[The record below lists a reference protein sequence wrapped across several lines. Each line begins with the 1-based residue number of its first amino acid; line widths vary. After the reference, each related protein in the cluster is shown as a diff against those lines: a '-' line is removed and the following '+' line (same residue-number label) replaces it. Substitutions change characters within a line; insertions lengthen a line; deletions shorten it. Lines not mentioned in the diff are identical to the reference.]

1 VLAVTILGNNS
12 AIPAFDRHPTAQV
25 ITLDDHLFLV
35 DCGEGTQT
43 QMNKYKIRRSRINH
57 IFISH
62 LHGDHYFGLIGLITS
77 MGLLGRHQD
86 LNLYGPAQLMDIFN
100 LQLKVADTQ
109 LPYNLIFHPLVEEG
123 VLVKDNRFEIS
134 CFKVFHRIECWG
146 FIFRQIR
153 PPRRVNP
160 EKARISGVPAS
171 FFDRLKW
178 GENYET
184 QEGLIIQNDKV
195 TDPAPLPKSY
205 AYSADTIYNPE
216 LALKVREVN
225 MLYHEATYLKDL
237 EERAGKRYHCTTVQA
252 ASIAKI
258 AGVKQLLIGHFS
270 SKYDKLDEFEKEARE
285 IFPETYL
292 AIEGV
297 SFLVP

>member
-25 ITLDDHLFLV
+25 ITLDDHLFLI

-77 MGLLGRHQD
+77 MGLLGRNQD
-86 LNLYGPAQLMDIFN
+86 LNLYGPPQLIDIFN
-100 LQLKVADTQ
+100 LQLQVADTK
-109 LPYNLIFHPLVEEG
+109 LPYNLIFHPLTEEG
-123 VLVKDNRFEIS
+123 VLVKENRYQVS
-134 CFKVFHRIECWG
+134 CFRVFHRIECWG

-160 EKARISGVPAS
+160 EKARIAGVPAS

-178 GENYET
+178 GEDYET
-184 QEGLIIQNDKV
+184 REGLIISNIAI
-195 TDPAPLPKSY
+195 TDDAPKPKSY
-205 AYSADTIYNPE
+205 AYSADTIFNPE
-216 LALKVREVN
+216 VAEKVNGVD
-225 MLYHEATYLKDL
+225 MLYHESTYLKDL
-237 EERAGKRYHCTTVQA
+237 EERAMKRFHCTTVQA
-252 ASIAKI
+252 ATIAKI

-270 SKYDKLDEFEKEARE
+270 SKYDKLDEFEKEAQE
-285 IFPETYL
+285 VFPKTLL
-292 AIEGV
+292 ALEGV
-297 SFLVP
+297 SYLVP

>member
-1 VLAVTILGNNS
+1 MLAVTILGNNS

-25 ITLDDHLFLV
+25 ITLDDHLFLM

-86 LNLYGPAQLMDIFN
+86 LHLYGPAPLIEIFN
-100 LQLKVADTQ
+100 MQLHVADTQ
-109 LPYNLIFHPLVEEG
+109 LPYQLIFHPLGEEG
-123 VLVKDNRFEIS
+123 TLVTDNRFEIS
-134 CFKVFHRIECWG
+134 CFRVFHRIECWG

-160 EKARISGVPAS
+160 EKARLAGIPAS

-178 GENYET
+178 GEYYET
-184 QEGLIIQNDKV
+184 REGVLIDNLTV
-195 TDPAPLPKSY
+195 TDPAPRPKSY

-216 LALKVREVN
+216 LAVKVKGVD
-225 MLYHEATYLKDL
+225 MLYHETTYLKDL
-237 EERAGKRYHCTTVQA
+237 EERASKRYHCTTIQA
-252 ASIAKI
+252 ASIARD

-270 SKYDKLDEFEKEARE
+270 SKYDRLDDFEKEARE
-285 IFPETYL
+285 VFPQTEL
-292 AIEGV
+292 ALEGV
-297 SFLVP
+297 SYLVS